1 MIKLNVDDALDAV
14 VTPSVA
20 VRVKFKV
27 CGGVVYVTP
36 TPEDGNEYEVNGEP
50 IEMGKPKPPLLNV
63 NVAPLTVGIPTGL
76 YEAATL

>member
-1 MIKLNVDDALDAV
+1 MKLNDEEDLMAIDV
-14 VTPSVA
+14 PSVA
-20 VRVKFKV
+20 VNVKLKV
-27 CGGVVYVTP
+27 CGGVVNVTP

-50 IEMGKPKPPLLNV
+50 IEIGKPKPPLLNV